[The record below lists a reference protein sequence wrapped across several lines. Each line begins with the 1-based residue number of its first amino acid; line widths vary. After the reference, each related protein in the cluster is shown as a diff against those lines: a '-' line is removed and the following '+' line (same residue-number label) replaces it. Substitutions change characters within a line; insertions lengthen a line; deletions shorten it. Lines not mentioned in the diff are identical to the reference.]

1 MKAPLSAV
9 VVFVGL
15 VASVAARAADLPAP
29 AVAPIPAVYDW
40 TGFYIGGNAGYGWN
54 QGDGPLQCI
63 NSAGVLFGSGCG
75 LIPFAGLKP
84 AGVFGGGQVGFN
96 WQRGAFVVGLEDD
109 LQAAD
114 IHGSTRTNGPWGF
127 VNSTRLTPASSF
139 FTASHQI
146 DWFGTTRLRLGYAGF
161 DRTLIYATGG
171 IAYGRVEEQ
180 TAVVHPAS
188 GVSYPASESATKA
201 GWTAGGGI
209 EYAFTR
215 NLTAKFEG
223 LYYDLGEDTIS
234 AHAVPV
240 PNTFSRGMTF
250 ETRGA
255 IARVGIN
262 YKFDW
267 GGPVVARY

>member
-1 MKAPLSAV
+1 
-9 VVFVGL
+9 
-15 VASVAARAADLPAP
+15 
-29 AVAPIPAVYDW
+29 
-40 TGFYIGGNAGYGWN
+40 
-54 QGDGPLQCI
+54 
-63 NSAGVLFGSGCG
+63 
-75 LIPFAGLKP
+75 
-84 AGVFGGGQVGFN
+84 
-96 WQRGAFVVGLEDD
+96 
-109 LQAAD
+109 
-114 IHGSTRTNGPWGF
+114 
-127 VNSTRLTPASSF
+127 
-139 FTASHQI
+139 
-146 DWFGTTRLRLGYAGF
+146 
-161 DRTLIYATGG
+161 
-171 IAYGRVEEQ
+171 VEEQ

-215 NLTAKFEG
+215 NLTAKIEG